1 MPMIDFRGQVVL
13 VTGAGRGLGAAYAR
27 LIASRGAVVAV
38 HDAGVGRDGT
48 GADPGP
54 ARGVRDEVVSHGG
67 TASAHV
73 QDLAT
78 RGGCEDLVTEVID
91 LHGRMDAMV
100 HNAGIVRYLRIAET
114 SEAEWRRT
122 MAVNVEAA
130 WWLCRAVWPTMV
142 EQGYGRLVLTVSGYG
157 LKVVPG
163 ADVAAYSISKAAQ
176 FGLMNALAGDGQDKG
191 ILVNAVSP
199 IAATRIFRRQTAP
212 GELTPESVAPGVAVL
227 ASRDCPVTG
236 TVLTAAGGQW
246 GIARWQPAEEIDLGS
261 DATPDDLLTWLRAAT

>member
-1 MPMIDFRGQVVL
+1 MIDFRGQVVL

-27 LIASRGAVVAV
+27 LIADRGAVVAV

-48 GADPGP
+48 GADPRP
-54 ARGVRDEVVSHGG
+54 ARSVRDEVTRHGG
-67 TASAHV
+67 IASAHM
-73 QDLAT
+73 QDLGT
-78 RGGCEDLVTEVID
+78 RSGCEELVAEVLD
-91 LHGRMDAMV
+91 QHGRVDAMV

-114 SEAEWRRT
+114 SESEWRRT

-130 WWLCRAVWPTMV
+130 WWLCRAVWPTMI

-157 LKVVPG
+157 LTVVPG
-163 ADVAAYSISKAAQ
+163 ADVAAYSVSKGAQ
-176 FGLMNALAGDGQDKG
+176 FGLMNALAGEGMGTG

-212 GELTPESVAPGVAVL
+212 GELTPESVAPGVAML

-236 TVLTAAGGQW
+236 TVLTAAGGVW
-246 GIARWQPAEEIDLGS
+246 SVAAWQSAEEVDLGS
-261 DATPDDLLTWLRAAT
+261 EATPDDLLAWLRAAT